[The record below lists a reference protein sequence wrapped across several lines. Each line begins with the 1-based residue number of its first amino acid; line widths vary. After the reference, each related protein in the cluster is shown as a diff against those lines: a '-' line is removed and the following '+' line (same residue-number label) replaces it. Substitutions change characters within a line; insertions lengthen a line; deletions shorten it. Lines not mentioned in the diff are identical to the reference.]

1 VLTVTEQTDELPE
14 VGDPIRT
21 AVYPLIELVM
31 DLTPS
36 GSLERAAAMNEV
48 LAAAERVRL
57 SGHALDA
64 APEPPSIQQSSV
76 CR

>member
-1 VLTVTEQTDELPE
+1 MMTERDEADELPE

-36 GSLERAAAMNEV
+36 GSLER
-48 LAAAERVRL
+48 RR
-57 SGHALDA
+57 
-64 APEPPSIQQSSV
+64 
-76 CR
+76 R